1 MPILSTSMAFRA
13 NEDSQ
18 FLIQD
23 AQNYLIGRD
32 FPKEIRQRAIKDFEN
47 LVSRCGPV
55 VKGYPTWHPLMAA
68 CNATREPWTR
78 PNENR
83 AYEGLDHVLLF
94 RDAFLVCPYGGA
106 DRIIQSVQAMRD
118 PNHYILAEE
127 LNVKLYHPDAT
138 PVLVYHE
145 WCRPLLKDGTIPKS
159 LAVPLMLEFEVPNW
173 RASEVSEPWET
184 MRSYLLGSPHGQSSS
199 LFINKETGTV
209 MKNVWNS
216 LICTEMFGP
225 LYVG

>member
-1 MPILSTSMAFRA
+1 MAFRA
-13 NEDSQ
+13 NETSNS
-18 FLIQD
+18 LIQD

-32 FPKEIRQRAIKDFEN
+32 FPKGFRQRALEDFGD

-68 CNATREPWTR
+68 CNSKHEPWTH
-78 PNENR
+78 PQNNR
-83 AYEGLDHVLLF
+83 AYEGLDHVVLF

-106 DRIIQSVQAMRD
+106 DGIIKSVRAMQD
-118 PNHYILAEE
+118 PNHFILVEE
-127 LNVKLYHPDAT
+127 LDMKLYHPDAT

-145 WCRPLLKDGTIPKS
+145 WRRPLLNDGTIPKS
-159 LAVPLMLEFEVPNW
+159 LAVPLMLEFELPHW
-173 RASEVSEPWET
+173 RSSEVGETWET

-199 LFINKETGTV
+199 LFINKEAGTV

-216 LICTEMFGP
+216 LIYTGMFGP

>member
-1 MPILSTSMAFRA
+1 MAFRA
-13 NEDSQ
+13 NENSQ

-23 AQNYLIGRD
+23 AQKYLIGRD
-32 FPKEIRQRAIKDFEN
+32 FPKELRQQAIEDFED
-47 LVSRCGPV
+47 LVSRYGPV

-68 CNATREPWTR
+68 CNAKREPWTH
-78 PNENR
+78 PNDNR
-83 AYEGLDHVLLF
+83 AYEGLDHVVLL

-106 DRIIQSVQAMRD
+106 DRIIKSVRAMQD
-118 PNHYILAEE
+118 PNHFILAEE
-127 LNVKLYHPDAT
+127 LDMKLYHPNAT

-145 WCRPLLKDGTIPKS
+145 WRRPLLNDGTIPKS
-159 LAVPLMLEFEVPNW
+159 LAVPLMLEFELPHW
-173 RASEVSEPWET
+173 RSSEVGETWET

-199 LFINKETGTV
+199 LFLNKEAGTV

-216 LICTEMFGP
+216 LIYTGMFGS